1 MYAAEIPGIVTKLLS
16 HLPWLA
22 FFLLAGFCA
31 LFSTIAVYH
40 WVRYGMGNVM
50 VWVGIAVYGAGALF
64 LLSSMLYSLTTL
76 TT

>member
-1 MYAAEIPGIVTKLLS
+1 MYASQIPDTVTGLLP

-40 WVRYGMGNVM
+40 WVRYGMGNIM
-50 VWVGIAVYGAGALF
+50 VWVGIAVYSAGALF
-64 LLSSMLYSLTTL
+64 LLSSMLYSLTAL

>member
-1 MYAAEIPGIVTKLLS
+1 MYAVEIPGVVTKLFE

-31 LFSTIAVYH
+31 VFSVVAVYH
-40 WVRYGMGNVM
+40 FVRYGMGSVM
-50 VWVGIAVYGAGALF
+50 MWIGIAVYAAGALS
-64 LLSSMLYSLTTL
+64 LLSSMLYSLSIL